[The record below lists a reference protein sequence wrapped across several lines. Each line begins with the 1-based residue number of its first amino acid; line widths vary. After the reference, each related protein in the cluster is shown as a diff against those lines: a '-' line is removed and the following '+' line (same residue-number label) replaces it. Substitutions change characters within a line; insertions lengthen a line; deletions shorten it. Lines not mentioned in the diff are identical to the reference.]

1 MEGSMGNNT
10 ENLVKALFETKAIRV
25 CPSGSPFWY
34 TSGKIGPYYINTHF
48 LYGSEEKANALL
60 KIIDAATGDKEQC
73 SGIVA
78 AQVLEN
84 YRQDRIF
91 KSCMDTLLEAI
102 QNTIPVQSVDYI
114 SGGERRDWFFS
125 LVASELLNKPH
136 ITIFKD
142 LDAMVFHKGKSEKIG
157 SLQGTTVLHIAD
169 LITSA
174 SSYERAWIPV
184 IQKAS
189 GVFKASFVII
199 DRMQGGHELLESLG
213 VASHALVRIDRGVFR
228 EACDKQ
234 YINSTQYEMVV
245 DYMDDPDGFMKA
257 FFLEH
262 PEFMENALKSDE
274 KTAKRARL
282 CIESGFY
289 PTK

>member
-1 MEGSMGNNT
+1 MDINT
-10 ENLVKALFETKAIRV
+10 ENLVKALFETNAIRV

-60 KIIDAATGDKEQC
+60 KIIDAATGDKKRC
-73 SGIVA
+73 PGIVA
-78 AQVLEN
+78 AQVMEN
-84 YRQDRIF
+84 YRQDRVF
-91 KSCMDTLLEAI
+91 KNCMDTLLEAI
-102 QNTIPVQSVDYI
+102 QNTIPLQSIEYI

-142 LDAMVFHKGKSEKIG
+142 LDAVVFHKGKSEKIN
-157 SLQGTTVLHIAD
+157 SLQGAAVLHIAD

-174 SSYERAWIPV
+174 SSYERAWVPV
-184 IQKAS
+184 IQRAS

-213 VASHALVRIDRGVFR
+213 VASHALVRIDRNIFR

-234 YINSTQYEMVV
+234 YINSAQYEMVM

-257 FFLEH
+257 FFLKH
-262 PEFMENALKSDE
+262 PEFIENALNGDE

-289 PTK
+289 PKN

>member
-1 MEGSMGNNT
+1 MDINT
-10 ENLVKALFETKAIRV
+10 ENLVKALFETNAIRV

-60 KIIDAATGDKEQC
+60 KIIDAATGDKERC
-73 SGIVA
+73 PGIVA
-78 AQVLEN
+78 AQVMEN
-84 YRQDRIF
+84 YRQDRVF
-91 KSCMDTLLEAI
+91 KNCMDTLLEAI
-102 QNTIPVQSVDYI
+102 QNTIPLQSIEYI

-142 LDAMVFHKGKSEKIG
+142 LDAVVFRKGKSEKIN
-157 SLQGTTVLHIAD
+157 SLQGAAVLHIAD

-174 SSYERAWIPV
+174 SSYERAWVPV
-184 IQKAS
+184 IQRAS

-213 VASHALVRIDRGVFR
+213 VASHALVRIDRNIFR

-234 YINSTQYEMVV
+234 YINSAQYEMVM

-257 FFLEH
+257 FFLKH
-262 PEFMENALKSDE
+262 PEFIENALNGDE

-289 PTK
+289 PKN

>member
-1 MEGSMGNNT
+1 MVNNT
-10 ENLVKALFETKAIRV
+10 ENLVKALFETKAIWV
-25 CPSGSPFWY
+25 CPSDSPFWY

-60 KIIDAATGDKEQC
+60 KTIDAATGDKEHC
-73 SGIVA
+73 TGIVA

-84 YRQDRIF
+84 YRQDKVF

-102 QNTIPVQSVDYI
+102 QNTIPLESIDYI

-125 LVASELLNKPH
+125 LVAAELLNKPH

-142 LDAMVFHKGKSEKIG
+142 LDAVVFHKGKSEKVN
-157 SLQGTTVLHIAD
+157 SLQGAGVLHIAD

-174 SSYERAWIPV
+174 SSYERAWVPV

-189 GVFKASFVII
+189 GVMKASFVII

-213 VASHALVRIDRGVFR
+213 VASHALVRIDRNVFR
-228 EACDKQ
+228 EACDKR
-234 YINSTQYEMVV
+234 YIDSAQYEMVIH
-245 DYMDDPDGFMKA
+245 YMEDPDGFMKT
-257 FFLEH
+257 FFLDH
-262 PEFMENALKSDE
+262 PEFMEKALKGDE

-289 PTK
+289 PGA

>member
-1 MEGSMGNNT
+1 MENNT
-10 ENLVKALFETKAIRV
+10 EKLVKALFQTKAIRV
-25 CPSGSPFWY
+25 CPSDSPFWY

-60 KIIDAATGDKEQC
+60 KTIDAEVGNKEQC

-78 AQVLEN
+78 ARVMEN
-84 YRQDRIF
+84 YRQDPVF

-102 QNTIPVQSVDYI
+102 QNTIPIQSIDYI

-142 LDAMVFHKGKSEKIG
+142 LDAYVFHKGKSEKIT
-157 SLQGTTVLHIAD
+157 SLKGAGVLHIAD

-184 IQKAS
+184 IQKAA
-189 GVFKASFVII
+189 GIMKASCVII

-213 VASHALVRIDRGVFR
+213 VDSHALVRIDRRIFR

-234 YINSTQYEMVV
+234 YINPAQFEMVV
-245 DYMDDPDGFMKA
+245 QYMEDPDGFMKA
-257 FFLEH
+257 FFMEH
-262 PEFMENALKSDE
+262 PEFMEKALQGDE

-282 CIESGFY
+282 CFESGFY
-289 PTK
+289 PSKN

>member
-1 MEGSMGNNT
+1 MEKNT
-10 ENLVKALFETKAIRV
+10 EKLVKALFETKAIWV
-25 CPSGSPFWY
+25 CPSDSPFWY

-60 KIIDAATGDKEQC
+60 KTIDAAVGNKEQC

-78 AQVLEN
+78 SQVMEN
-84 YRQDRIF
+84 YRQDPVFR
-91 KSCMDTLLEAI
+91 SCMDTLLDAI
-102 QNTIPVQSVDYI
+102 QKTIPLDSIDYI

-125 LVASELLNKPH
+125 MVASEMLGKPH

-142 LDAMVFHKGKSEKIG
+142 LDAFIYRNGKSEKIN
-157 SLQGTTVLHIAD
+157 SLQGAGVLHIAD

-174 SSYERAWIPV
+174 SSYERAWVPV

-189 GVFKASFVII
+189 GIMKASYVII
-199 DRMQGGHELLESLG
+199 DRMQGGDELLESLG
-213 VASHALVRIDRGVFR
+213 VASHSLVRIDRGVFQ
-228 EACDKQ
+228 EACDKG
-234 YINSTQYEMVV
+234 YIEPEQYEMVIQ
-245 DYMDDPDGFMKA
+245 YMKDPDGFMRA

-262 PEFMENALKSDE
+262 PEFMEKALKADE
-274 KTAKRARL
+274 KTAKRAKL

-289 PTK
+289 PG

>member
-1 MEGSMGNNT
+1 MGDKID
-10 ENLVKALFETKAIRV
+10 NLVKALFQTKAIRV

-48 LYGSEEKANALL
+48 LYGSEEKANSLL
-60 KIIDAATGDKEQC
+60 KIIDDATGDKESC

-78 AQVLEN
+78 AQVMEN
-84 YRQDRIF
+84 YRQDQIY
-91 KSCMDTLLEAI
+91 KNCIDTLLDAI
-102 QNTIPVQSVDYI
+102 EKTIPIQSIDYI

-142 LDAMVFHKGKSEKIG
+142 LDAMIFHKGKSEKLT
-157 SLQGTTVLHIAD
+157 SLQGATVLHIAD

-174 SSYERAWIPV
+174 SSYERAWVPV
-184 IQKAS
+184 IQRASGILKAS
-189 GVFKASFVII
+189 YVII
-199 DRMQGGHELLESLG
+199 DRMQGGKELLESLG
-213 VASHALVRIDRGVFR
+213 VASHTLVRIDRDIFR
-228 EACDKQ
+228 EALDKQ
-234 YINSTQYEMVV
+234 YIDSAQYQMVI
-245 DYMDDPDGFMKA
+245 DYMDNPEGFMRH

-262 PEFMENALKSDE
+262 PEFIENALKGDE

-289 PTK
+289 PVK

>member
-1 MEGSMGNNT
+1 MGNNT

-84 YRQDRIF
+84 YKQDRIF

-102 QNTIPVQSVDYI
+102 QSTIPVQSIDYI

-142 LDAMVFHKGKSEKIG
+142 LDAMVFHKGKSEKMG
-157 SLQGTTVLHIAD
+157 SLQGAAVLHIAD

-184 IQKAS
+184 VQKAS

-234 YINSTQYEMVV
+234 YINSAQYEMVM

-262 PEFMENALKSDE
+262 PEFMENALKGDE